1 MNTKDILLVGV
12 GLVMGYLVYK
22 KYSKNKQDNT
32 LPISNNGTGETL
44 VDPKVFVCEEKW
56 NVIASTI
63 KPASATAY
71 NAQKEAFISEC
82 LTSTVPAGTGG
93 LKPSK

>member
-12 GLVMGYLVYK
+12 GLVAAYLLYK
-22 KYSKNKQDNT
+22 KYGNNKQENT
-32 LPISNNGTGETL
+32 LPVSNNRTGETL
-44 VDPKVFVCEEKW
+44 VDPKVSVCEEKW

-63 KPASATAY
+63 KPASATAF
-71 NAQKEAFISEC
+71 NAQKEAFIAEC

-93 LKPSK
+93 LKP